1 MKKALLILF
10 VLMFITPSFAQI
22 VELSEK
28 DQIQIKIAKV
38 EKEVSRL
45 EGKLKLTR
53 SKVRR
58 LKLSSLISG
67 HRARIEKLE
76 GELVELGKVDE
87 VTEETVIVEAE
98 AEAKGEEP
106 RLEFEIGGLAGIFAG
121 ATGFYGEL
129 RLDLNRVYGPA
140 TTSIRL
146 AGGFTQSEDGG
157 RRYAP
162 IHIDGI
168 LNFPPGIIT
177 GVENYVGAGLNYVVR
192 TTGQVPG
199 SIGGELF
206 YGVQSKGFSGKLFG
220 EVGYGILRTG
230 FTPAHSGLTLLMGY
244 RRDWK
249 I

>member
-10 VLMFITPSFAQI
+10 ILMLITPIIAQETI
-22 VELSEK
+22 LSEK
-28 DQIQIKIAKV
+28 DQLLVKGAKI
-38 EKEVSRL
+38 EKEVARL

-53 SKVRR
+53 SKARR
-58 LKLSSLISG
+58 LKLNSLISG

-76 GELVELGKVDE
+76 GEMVELGKIDE
-87 VTEETVIVEAE
+87 ITEETVIVEE
-98 AEAKGEEP
+98 GEKGEA

-121 ATGFYGEL
+121 ATGLYGEL

-140 TTSIRL
+140 TTSVRL
-146 AGGFTQSEDGG
+146 SGGFAQSESGD

-177 GVENYVGAGLNYVVR
+177 EVENYIGVGLNYVLR

-199 SIGGELF
+199 AIGGEIF
-206 YGVQSKGFSGKLFG
+206 YGVQSEGFSGKLFG
-220 EVGYGILRTG
+220 EIGYGVLRTG
-230 FTPAHSGLTLLMGY
+230 FTPAHSGLTLLIGY